1 MLGTTFLFPTPTKKN
16 MRPPWRP
23 HLPLL
28 LFLAF
33 MEPTTSS
40 IFWDPE
46 YTYVTTSFCNA
57 TDTAQH
63 WTYNSSTS
71 QIWSKQQFV
80 NTKKQRCLSL
90 APNAL
95 NLDISSIS
103 VCKSA
108 YIGEIKTSQSTLHA
122 YDSEFLSSMC
132 REHLQNFDH
141 WNNEQYHNF
150 ANLVTR
156 NCDNVFYRNVDA
168 PWMSYHTAFSLPRW
182 TYDAYT
188 GSIINQDSGKCI
200 QIGGSIEEQ
209 CAGFLRK
216 KTTVKEATLQL
227 RAATNN
233 NQTAIHQPPVL
244 PLLSEAK
251 NKLTYISAS
260 AHPALLL
267 PCGAVGCR
275 LEETQQ
281 WTMKKINTTA
291 THGADTVLLQ
301 LRGNPTLCLRS
312 GVDWNHV
319 STWDQHWEPYF
330 FVFLSFLLMSGAFYW
345 EAKNLANVYFGSEER
360 CRCDCSYS
368 NSKYHRNTRLRIFHP
383 VLGVLILRI
392 ICICGGFCQVFV
404 ASAITFSLEEG
415 GRMFFPRQMAVHGTL
430 FEINL
435 LFIHVMLVS
444 RKKNIYEKQCIQEF
458 SKSNCDVQHFF
469 HFMCIERPTV
479 GLHALYIFVG
489 RGICFITGIQKS
501 EASSEFNALD
511 FMNNNTLLWI
521 LIMFPFTFMLFH
533 IGQSI
538 AEVRADPNGGRYRH
552 IVSRNNSHEYM
563 DLPISTGSSAHTSSS
578 SSTASSSK
586 FFQSSSRPDG
596 GDDYIT
602 EFLKRWFVWIGL
614 QSIIFVS
621 GFYAPNGSPQWFPTL
636 SLNVLFIGLVVELL
650 FGRNKQSCV
659 FF

>member
-1 MLGTTFLFPTPTKKN
+1 M
-16 MRPPWRP
+16 
-23 HLPLL
+23 
-28 LFLAF
+28 
-33 MEPTTSS
+33 SS

-71 QIWSKQQFV
+71 KIWSKQQFGNTW

-95 NLDISSIS
+95 NLDISFIS
-103 VCKSA
+103 VCNAA
-108 YIGEIKTSQSTLHA
+108 YIGKIKTSQSTLRA

-156 NCDNVFYRNVDA
+156 NCDDVFYRNVDA

-200 QIGGSIEEQ
+200 QTGGSIEEQ

-233 NQTAIHQPPVL
+233 NQTAIHQPPVQ
-244 PLLSEAK
+244 PVSSEAK
-251 NKLTYISAS
+251 KKLTYISAS

-275 LEETQQ
+275 SEETQQ
-281 WTMKKINTTA
+281 WTMKQINTTDA
-291 THGADTVLLQ
+291 VLLQ
-301 LRGNPTLCLRS
+301 LRGNPALCLRS
-312 GVDWNHV
+312 GIDWNHV

-330 FVFLSFLLMSGAFYW
+330 FLSLSFLLMSGAFYW
-345 EAKNLANVYFGSEER
+345 ESKNLSHVYFGGPEG
-360 CRCDCSYS
+360 CRCDCSYT
-368 NSKYHRNTRLRIFHP
+368 NARYHRNTRLRIFHP
-383 VLGVLILRI
+383 VLGVAILRL

-404 ASAITFSLEEG
+404 ATAITFSLEEG

-444 RKKNIYEKQCIQEF
+444 RKKSIYEKQCIQEF

-469 HFMCIERPTV
+469 HFMCIERPSV

-511 FMNNNTLLWI
+511 FMDTNTLLWI
-521 LIMFPFTFMLFH
+521 FIMFPFTFMLFH

-552 IVSRNNSHEYM
+552 ISRNNDHENMNALSNMHDQDGYM
-563 DLPISTGSSAHTSSS
+563 DVPTSTDSGHTSSS
-578 SSTASSSK
+578 STTSSSK

-636 SLNVLFIGLVVELL
+636 SFNVLFIGLVVELL
-650 FGRNKQSCV
+650 FGKKK
-659 FF
+659 

>member
-1 MLGTTFLFPTPTKKN
+1 
-16 MRPPWRP
+16 
-23 HLPLL
+23 
-28 LFLAF
+28 
-33 MEPTTSS
+33 
-40 IFWDPE
+40 
-46 YTYVTTSFCNA
+46 
-57 TDTAQH
+57 
-63 WTYNSSTS
+63 
-71 QIWSKQQFV
+71 
-80 NTKKQRCLSL
+80 L

-103 VCKSA
+103 VCNAA
-108 YIGEIKTSQSTLHA
+108 YIGKIKTSQSTLRA

-156 NCDNVFYRNVDA
+156 NCDDVFYRNVDA

-188 GSIINQDSGKCI
+188 GAIINQDSGKCI
-200 QIGGSIEEQ
+200 QIGGSIQHQ
-209 CAGFLRK
+209 CNGFLRK

-233 NQTAIHQPPVL
+233 HQTANHRPPVQ
-244 PLLSEAK
+244 PVSSEAK
-251 NKLTYISAS
+251 KKLTYISAS

-275 LEETQQ
+275 SEETQQ
-281 WTMKKINTTA
+281 WDMKQINTTDA
-291 THGADTVLLQ
+291 VLLQ
-301 LRGNPTLCLRS
+301 LRGNPALCLRS
-312 GVDWNHV
+312 GIDWNHV

-330 FVFLSFLLMSGAFYW
+330 FLSLSFLLMCGAFYW
-345 EAKNLANVYFGSEER
+345 ESKNLSHVYFGGPEG
-360 CRCDCSYS
+360 CRCDCSYT
-368 NSKYHRNTRLRIFHP
+368 NARHHRINKLRIFHP
-383 VLGVLILRI
+383 VLGVAILRI
-392 ICICGGFCQVFV
+392 LCICGGFCQVFV

-511 FMNNNTLLWI
+511 FMDTNTLLWI
-521 LIMFPFTFMLFH
+521 FIMFPFTFMLFH

-552 IVSRNNSHEYM
+552 IVSRDNNHEYM
-563 DLPISTGSSAHTSSS
+563 GLPTSTDASAHTSSS

-586 FFQSSSRPDG
+586 FFQSSSRPHG

-614 QSIIFVS
+614 QFTIFIS

-650 FGRNKQSCV
+650 FGESELSNVPHLFFLSFIFNLLLFLMHFFLSSCA
-659 FF
+659 FLCLFILSFRYY